1 MGFRHFP
8 PLPSRHPAYL
18 MSHDSHADR
27 FNPGPEFDYHPATRV
42 LFGAGRLGRI
52 GTVARELGG
61 TNVLL
66 CTDAG
71 IRAAGHDERA
81 RTALAAAGLK
91 VAIFDEIHANP
102 TTEDVDR
109 GVAIA
114 RQAGTDLLIGLG
126 GGSSM
131 DCAKGINFLLSNGGR
146 MKDYAGAGHA
156 KHPMLPAIGIPTTAG
171 TGSEAQS
178 YAVIGDPVTHVK
190 MACGDRKAAFRVAIL
205 DPELTMSMP
214 AAVAAA
220 TGIDAISHAVETFV
234 TLSRNELAQTFA
246 RRSWQMLVKNLP
258 VVLNDREN
266 IQARGKMLLGAHFAG
281 TAIENSMLG
290 AAHALANPLTARFGT
305 THGLAVGVLLPHVI
319 RFNNEAVGPLYGQ
332 LAADLDLCDPYNPE
346 AALRLS
352 EYLANLFSEAGC
364 PRTLS
369 DCGVNR
375 DAIPSLAAIAATQWT
390 GQFNPRPV
398 DQESLEEL
406 YRCAM

>member
-1 MGFRHFP
+1 
-8 PLPSRHPAYL
+8 

-27 FNPGPEFDYHPATRV
+27 FNSGPEFDYHPATRV
-42 LFGAGRLGRI
+42 LFGAGRLARI
-52 GTVARELGG
+52 GTLARELGG
-61 TNVLL
+61 TKVLL

-71 IRAAGHDERA
+71 IRAAGHEDHARA
-81 RTALAAAGLK
+81 ALLAAGLD
-91 VAIFDEIHANP
+91 VTIFDEIHANP

-109 GVAIA
+109 GVVIA
-114 RQAGTDLLIGLG
+114 REAGTDLLIGLG

-146 MKDYAGAGHA
+146 MEDYAGAGHA
-156 KHPMLPAIGIPTTAG
+156 KLPMLPAIGIPTTAG

-205 DPELTMSMP
+205 DPELTESMP
-214 AAVAAA
+214 SAVAAA

-234 TLSRNELAQTFA
+234 TLSRNELAQSFA
-246 RRSWQMLVKNLP
+246 RRAWQLLVKNLP
-258 VVLNDREN
+258 VVLNDRGN
-266 IQARGKMLLGAHFAG
+266 IDARGKMLLGAHFAG

-319 RFNNEAVGPLYGQ
+319 RFNNEVVGPLYGQ
-332 LAADLDLCDPYNPE
+332 LAVDLDLCDPHNPE

-369 DCGVNR
+369 DCGVNQE
-375 DAIPSLAAIAATQWT
+375 AIPSLAAIAATQWT
-390 GQFNPRPV
+390 GRFNPRPV